1 MELITA
7 YIVFSIV
14 AAFVIGRAMG
24 RQKPTPKLPMSS
36 YGSFSEG
43 HSNPPSHSCENYEAL
58 PGRRNLDQADVVSF
72 GPALTEQ
79 TRTNE

>member
-36 YGSFSEG
+36 YGPFSEG
-43 HSNPPSHSCENYEAL
+43 HWNPPSHSCENHEAL
-58 PGRRNLDQADVVSF
+58 PGRRNLDRADVVSF